1 MPVWTKTKLSA
12 MSDRHEALVIL
23 KYAQAVYNSRPSHTA
38 GYEKNYAEIQDL
50 INEWSK

>member
-1 MPVWTKTKLSA
+1 MLQV
-12 MSDRHEALVIL
+12 SDRQEALVIL

-38 GYEKNYAEIQDL
+38 GDEKNYAEIQDL